1 MTTQHLTSPPVT
13 PAPPLVPVAAATF
26 AGTALFTALGTVLSG
41 EGDEHGWGEFAFVLG
56 IALVAVVGVMALVRR
71 LQDSRKAAGAGLALS
86 VFGLATV
93 LVFFMGLTPAFA
105 VGGMLLGAAARRTQV
120 RPGLGGAAIAVG
132 ALALLGYVA
141 IYVTDLIS

>member
-1 MTTQHLTSPPVT
+1 MTTTQHITAPPV
-13 PAPPLVPVAAATF
+13 PPLAPVAAATF

-41 EGDEHGWGEFAFVLG
+41 ETNEHGWGELAFVLG
-56 IALVAVVGVMALVRR
+56 IALVAVGGVTALVRR
-71 LQDSRKAAGAGLALS
+71 FQDSHKAAGVGLGLA

-93 LVFFMGLTPAFA
+93 LVFFMGVTPAFA

-120 RPGLGGAAIAVG
+120 RPGLGSAAVAIG

-141 IYVTDLIS
+141 IYVTDLFM